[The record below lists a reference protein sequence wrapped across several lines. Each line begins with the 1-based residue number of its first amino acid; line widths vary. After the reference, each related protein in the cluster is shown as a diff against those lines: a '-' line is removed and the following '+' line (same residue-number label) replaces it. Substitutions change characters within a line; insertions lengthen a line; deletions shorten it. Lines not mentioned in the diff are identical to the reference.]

1 MRKRQDHLDVLAA
14 CLLVFCCVVWGIQQ
28 VLIKATVSEVPPLW
42 QATIRFAGATVL
54 LWVWSLARGHR
65 LFERDGTLGAGMLA
79 GVLFAGE
86 FACVYLGARD
96 TTASRLTVYLYTA
109 PFVVAALLPLLI
121 PIERL
126 RRPQW
131 LGLVLAFGGIVYAFS
146 AGLGPAANPNQLRGD
161 ILALM
166 GGTLWGFTTL
176 VIRSSSLSTVSAEKI
191 LFYQVAVTAGVAPLL
206 SLALGERWS
215 LAYTASAW
223 GSIAYQTVL
232 GAFATMLV
240 WMWLL
245 RYYPATRISAFSF
258 LTPVFALIFGV
269 VLLHETVT
277 TELLVGTVGVSIGI
291 VLVNRRVG
299 VRDPSRE
306 PG

>member
-1 MRKRQDHLDVLAA
+1 MRKRQDHLDLLAT
-14 CLLVFCCVVWGIQQ
+14 CLLLLCCVVWGIQQ

-42 QATIRFAGATVL
+42 QATLRFAGATVL
-54 LWVWSLARGHR
+54 LWVWSLARGRR

-131 LGLVLAFGGIVYAFS
+131 VGLVLAFGGIVYAFS
-146 AGLGPAANPNQLRGD
+146 AGLAPAANPHQLRGD
-161 ILALM
+161 IFALM
-166 GGTLWGFTTL
+166 AGTLWGLTTL

-206 SLALGERWS
+206 SLALGENWS
-215 LAYTASAW
+215 VAYSASAW
-223 GSIAYQTVL
+223 ASIAYQTVL
-232 GAFATMLV
+232 GAFATMLI
-240 WMWLL
+240 WMWML

-269 VLLHETVT
+269 LLLDETVT
-277 TELLVGTVGVSIGI
+277 TELLLATLGVSIGI
-291 VLVNRRVG
+291 VLVNRRVILH
-299 VRDPSRE
+299 D
-306 PG
+306 